1 MKIALIAASLAAL
14 SAVAAVV
21 APIAAQVVHD
31 SPFVCD
37 LSMLSAADRA
47 RKDAIGGTLGSR
59 MRGVHELKAGYEFV
73 LPGDADTIR
82 LVAEWLVT
90 ERLCCPFFDFDLRI
104 DREGGPTTLRL
115 TGREGAK
122 AFIRADFGR
131 WMK

>member
-1 MKIALIAASLAAL
+1 MKLTAWLAL
-14 SAVAAVV
+14 SAVLIPLVTV
-21 APIAAQVVHD
+21 FAQTVHE

-37 LSMLSAADRA
+37 MSMLDAVDRA
-47 RKDAIGGTLGSR
+47 RKDEIGGTLAAR
-59 MRGVHELKAGYEFV
+59 MRRVHDLPNGYEFV

-104 DREGGPTTLRL
+104 DREGGPTALRL
-115 TGREGAK
+115 TGRKGTKE
-122 AFIRADFGR
+122 FIRADFGR